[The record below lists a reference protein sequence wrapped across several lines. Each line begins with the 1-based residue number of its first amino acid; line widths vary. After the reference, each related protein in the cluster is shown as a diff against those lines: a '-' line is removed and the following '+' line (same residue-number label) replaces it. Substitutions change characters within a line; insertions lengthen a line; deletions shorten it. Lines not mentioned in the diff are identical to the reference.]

1 MRYICKWTEKWGIV
15 LGVKFEFE
23 GVCVGGGGGRM
34 RVALCLP
41 E

>member
-23 GVCVGGGGGRM
+23 GVCAGGGEGG
-34 RVALCLP
+34 
-41 E
+41 